1 MPAVVVT
8 DGPLAGR
15 RFEVDT
21 RLLVGRVDADLT
33 IDDELVS
40 RRHAEIRAVEGALEI
55 EDRGSLNGTWVNG
68 ERIAGP
74 RVLSPGDVIK
84 LGKTSL
90 EVERDLLDS
99 GRTVLASVDQTL
111 QVQPEPIAAP
121 PPTPAAPQ
129 PEAPVT
135 PPPAAAPT
143 PPPAVELPP
152 PVVSEPAEPVP
163 SEPLPA
169 EEPLPL
175 VAEAPEPVL
184 AEPAAAPAA
193 AAAVRQASSAE
204 DELRPVTALFADIVG
219 STSLGERLASHEVK
233 VVVGECVNRMTRA
246 VERFGGTVQAY
257 MGDGIAAF
265 FGLPRAHEDDPERA
279 ARAALAIVDVVTDYA
294 REVESAWG
302 ISDFNLRV
310 GINTGETTVGLVGH
324 ADPQSVALGDTTNV
338 AARLQSSAEPGTI
351 AVGQATAQC
360 LVHAFVLEPLGELS
374 VKGRDKPVEAWRLV
388 CSQAATQTAPQTPLV
403 GRDEEVRQL
412 LAIVDELTNGR
423 GQMLFLLG
431 DAGIGKTRLLAELRQ
446 LAGAR
451 VTWLEGRC
459 LSYGTE
465 LPYGPLVQML
475 RGWVGSE
482 EGEPELSVRT
492 KLRAKLGLLPA
503 AELEDALPYLSRL
516 LSLKLDPADEDR
528 MRSLAPEELA
538 GEIRRAYRAW
548 IESLTRQGPVVVALE
563 DVHFADPSTRELAED
578 LLELAD
584 RSPMLIVATFRLDTA
599 SEGWRL
605 RMRVLTDY
613 AHRAAEISLMPL
625 SDEAARQLLAT
636 RERSGSLKVAE
647 LEQIVRGAEGNPLY
661 LEELLNAF
669 LDNTDFLRGLTWA
682 PTVTQARILTPAL
695 ESLLLARIDRLP
707 PEARK
712 LAQTAALIGRSFRLR
727 VLEHVSDSQDLED
740 DLSILLRADIIR
752 ELRRYPDPE
761 YTFKH
766 GLLRRACLS
775 TLPPG
780 RRRELYASVGAA
792 IETLFADSLDDNL
805 EVLAHYFSRSHD
817 LPKALEYL
825 ERAGGKASEFDA
837 VAQAGELLNRALKVA
852 EKLDNPEAQQ
862 RVRRALD
869 ELQARSGERLASIE
883 VRSDPEDPAAL
894 EG

>member
-1 MPAVVVT
+1 P
-8 DGPLAGR
+8 PL
-15 RFEVDT
+15 
-21 RLLVGRVDADLT
+21 
-33 IDDELVS
+33 
-40 RRHAEIRAVEGALEI
+40 RA
-55 EDRGSLNGTWVNG
+55 
-68 ERIAGP
+68 
-74 RVLSPGDVIK
+74 
-84 LGKTSL
+84 
-90 EVERDLLDS
+90 
-99 GRTVLASVDQTL
+99 
-111 QVQPEPIAAP
+111 PE
-121 PPTPAAPQ
+121 
-129 PEAPVT
+129 ET
-135 PPPAAAPT
+135 PP
-143 PPPAVELPP
+143 
-152 PVVSEPAEPVP
+152 
-163 SEPLPA
+163 EPLPA
-169 EEPLPL
+169 
-175 VAEAPEPVL
+175 
-184 AEPAAAPAA
+184 
-193 AAAVRQASSAE
+193 RTE

-265 FGLPRAHEDDPERA
+265 FGLPHAHEDDPERA
-279 ARAALAIVDVVTDYA
+279 ARAALVIVDVVTDYA
-294 REVESAWG
+294 REVEAAWG

-310 GINTGETTVGLVGH
+310 GINTGETAVGLVGH

-338 AARLQSSAEPGTI
+338 AARLQSTADPGTI

-388 CSQAATQTAPQTPLV
+388 CAQTAAQAAPLTPLV
-403 GRDEEVRQL
+403 GREEEVKRL
-412 LAIVDELTNGR
+412 MSVVEELTHGR

-431 DAGIGKTRLLAELRQ
+431 EAGIGKTRLLAELRQ
-446 LAGAR
+446 LATGK

-465 LPYGPLVQML
+465 LPYGPLIQML

-503 AELEDALPYLSRL
+503 SELSNVLPYLSRL
-516 LSLKLDPADEDR
+516 LFLKPEPDEEEER

-538 GEIRRAYRAW
+538 GEIRRAYRTW
-548 IESLTRQGPVVVALE
+548 LESLARQGPVVVAIE
-563 DVHFADPSTRELAED
+563 DVHWADPSTRELAED

-584 RSPMLIVATFRLDTA
+584 LAPVLLVATFRLDTA

-613 AHRAAEISLMPL
+613 AHRATELSLTPL

-636 RERSGSLKVAE
+636 HARSGTLKMAE
-647 LEQIVRGAEGNPLY
+647 LEQIVKGAEGNPLY

-669 LDNTDFLRGLTWA
+669 ADNTGFVRGMTWA
-682 PTVTQARILTPAL
+682 PTATQARTLTPAL

-727 VLEHVSDSQDLED
+727 VLEHVSETPDVER
-740 DLSILLRADIIR
+740 DLSVLLRADIIR

-766 GLLRRACLS
+766 GLLRRACVS

-780 RRRELYASVGAA
+780 RRRELYGSVGTAL
-792 IETLFADSLDDNL
+792 ETLFPDSLDDHL

-825 ERAGGKASEFDA
+825 ERASGKASGLDA
-837 VAQAGELLNRALKVA
+837 VAQAGELLGQALKVA
-852 EKLDNPEAQQ
+852 EKLEDHEAVQ
-862 RVRRALD
+862 RVRRRLD
-869 ELQARSGERLASIE
+869 ELEARTGDRLPQLH
-883 VRSDPEDPAAL
+883 RSAEPEDPAL
-894 EG
+894 QG

>member
-1 MPAVVVT
+1 VPALVVT

-40 RRHAEIRAVEGALEI
+40 RRHAEIRTVAGALEI

-74 RVLSPGDVIK
+74 RALAPGDVIK

-90 EVERDLLDS
+90 EVEREQDS
-99 GRTVLASVDQTL
+99 GRTVLASVDQAMRGAS
-111 QVQPEPIAAP
+111 EPQAIP
-121 PPTPAAPQ
+121 PAAP
-129 PEAPVT
+129 E
-135 PPPAAAPT
+135 PPPP
-143 PPPAVELPP
+143 PP
-152 PVVSEPAEPVP
+152 PVAPVQ
-163 SEPLPA
+163 
-169 EEPLPL
+169 
-175 VAEAPEPVL
+175 APEPVAPEPVPVAAEAPAPPV
-184 AEPAAAPAA
+184 AEPEPPPEPEPEPVAAPAPP
-193 AAAVRQASSAE
+193 AVRSPSAPE

-233 VVVGECVNRMTRA
+233 VVVGECVSRMTRA

-279 ARAALAIVDVVTDYA
+279 ARAALAVVDVVTEYA
-294 REVESAWG
+294 REVEEAWG

-351 AVGQATAQC
+351 AVGEATAQC

-374 VKGRDKPVEAWRLV
+374 VKGRDQPVEAWRLV
-388 CSQAATQTAPQTPLV
+388 STQTAAQAAPLTPLV
-403 GRDEEVRQL
+403 GRNEEVARVR
-412 LAIVDELTNGR
+412 AVVDDLTQGR
-423 GQMLFLLG
+423 GQVLFLLG
-431 DAGIGKTRLLAELRQ
+431 DHGIGKTRLLAELRQ
-446 LAGAR
+446 LATGT

-459 LSYGTE
+459 VSYGTE
-465 LPYGPLVQML
+465 FPYGALVQML

-503 AELEDALPYLSRL
+503 AEVSNVLPYLSRL
-516 LSLKLDPADEDR
+516 LSLKLEPEDEER
-528 MRSLAPEELA
+528 MRGLTPEELA
-538 GEIRRAYRAW
+538 GEIRLAYCTW
-548 IESLTRQGPVVVALE
+548 VESLARQGPVVVAIE
-563 DVHFADPSTRELAED
+563 DVHFADSSTRALAED
-578 LLELAD
+578 LLALAD
-584 RSPMLIVATFRLDTA
+584 RAAVLIVATFRLDTA

-613 AHRAAEISLMPL
+613 AHRAAELPLTPL
-625 SDEAARQLLAT
+625 SDDAARQLLAT
-636 RERSGSLKVAE
+636 HERSGSLKMAE

-669 LDNTDFLRGLTWA
+669 VDNTDFLRGLTWA

-712 LAQTAALIGRSFRLR
+712 LAQAAALIGRSFRLR
-727 VLEHVSDSQDLED
+727 LLEQVSGAPDMEG

-780 RRRELYASVGAA
+780 RRRELYGAVGAA
-792 IETLFADSLDDNL
+792 FETLHADAIDDHL

-825 ERAGGKASEFDA
+825 ERAGAKASELDA
-837 VAQAGELLNRALKVA
+837 VVQAGELLGRALKVA
-852 EKLDNPEAQQ
+852 EKLENAAARQ
-862 RVRRALD
+862 RVQRHLS
-869 ELQARSGERLASIE
+869 ELEARTGERLPALDL
-883 VRSDPEDPAAL
+883 RSDPEDSAL

>member
-1 MPAVVVT
+1 VPALLVT

-15 RFEVDT
+15 RFEVDA

-74 RVLSPGDVIK
+74 RTLVPGDVIK

-90 EVERDLLDS
+90 AVESDPADT
-99 GRTVLASVDQTL
+99 GRTVLASVGEAL
-111 QVQPEPIAAP
+111 RPPAPQPVVPEPLLPPTPEPVAPEPPPIPADAPPIAAEAQP
-121 PPTPAAPQ
+121 SAPEPQ
-129 PEAPVT
+129 PIAPEPEAT
-135 PPPAAAPT
+135 PPPT
-143 PPPAVELPP
+143 PPPAPAPP
-152 PVVSEPAEPVP
+152 PVSTPP
-163 SEPLPA
+163 
-169 EEPLPL
+169 
-175 VAEAPEPVL
+175 EAPAPV
-184 AEPAAAPAA
+184 A
-193 AAAVRQASSAE
+193 RQPVSAE

-219 STSLGERLASHEVK
+219 STGLGERLASHEVK
-233 VVVGECVNRMTRA
+233 VVVGECVSRMTRA

-265 FGLPRAHEDDPERA
+265 FGLPLAHEDDPERA
-279 ARAALAIVDVVTDYA
+279 ARAALAIVEVVTDYA
-294 REVESAWG
+294 REVEAAWG
-302 ISDFNLRV
+302 ISNFNLRV
-310 GINTGETTVGLVGH
+310 GINTGETAVGLVGH

-351 AVGQATAQC
+351 AVGEATAQC

-374 VKGRDKPVEAWRLV
+374 VKGRDKPVEAWRLFGV
-388 CSQAATQTAPQTPLV
+388 QTATQAAPLTPLV
-403 GRDEEVRQL
+403 GRDDEVKRL
-412 LAIVDELTNGR
+412 TAVVEELTHGR

-431 DAGIGKTRLLAELRQ
+431 EAGIGKTRLLAELRQ
-446 LAGAR
+446 LATGK

-459 LSYGTE
+459 HSYGTE
-465 LPYGPLVQML
+465 LPYGPLIQML

-492 KLRAKLGLLPA
+492 KLRAKLGLLPDS
-503 AELEDALPYLSRL
+503 ELSNMLPYLSRL
-516 LSLKLDPADEDR
+516 LSLKLEPDDEER
-528 MRSLAPEELA
+528 MRGLTPEELA
-538 GEIRRAYRAW
+538 AEIRRAYRAW
-548 IESLTRQGPVVVALE
+548 IESLSRQGPVVAAIE
-563 DVHFADPSTRELAED
+563 DVHWADASTRELAED
-578 LLELAD
+578 LLEVADLA
-584 RSPMLIVATFRLDTA
+584 PVLLVATFRLDTA

-613 AHRAAEISLMPL
+613 AHRAVELSLNPL
-625 SDEAARQLLAT
+625 GDAAARQLLAT
-636 RERSGSLKVAE
+636 HAKSGTLKMAE
-647 LEQIVRGAEGNPLY
+647 LEQIVKGAEGNPLY

-669 LDNTDFLRGLTWA
+669 VDNTDFLRGLTWA

-712 LAQTAALIGRSFRLR
+712 LAQTAALVGRIFRLR
-727 VLEHVSDSQDLED
+727 VLEHVSESLDVER
-740 DLSILLRADIIR
+740 DLSVLLRADIIR

-766 GLLRRACLS
+766 GLLRRACLA

-780 RRRELYASVGAA
+780 RRRELYATVGTAF
-792 IETLFADSLDDNL
+792 ETLFPDTLDDHL

-825 ERAGGKASEFDA
+825 ERAGAKASELDA
-837 VAQAGELLNRALKVA
+837 VAQAGELLGRALSVA
-852 EKLDNPEAQQ
+852 EKLEDNEALA
-862 RVRRALD
+862 RVRQHLD
-869 ELQARSGERLASIE
+869 ELEARTGERLPHLRVSAE
-883 VRSDPEDPAAL
+883 QEDPAP

>member
-1 MPAVVVT
+1 VPAVVVT

-40 RRHAEIRAVEGALEI
+40 RRHAEIRAVAGALEI

-74 RVLSPGDVIK
+74 RALAPGDVIK

-90 EVERDLLDS
+90 EVERDQVDS
-99 GRTVLASVDQTL
+99 GRTVLASVDQL
-111 QVQPEPIAAP
+111 K
-121 PPTPAAPQ
+121 
-129 PEAPVT
+129 
-135 PPPAAAPT
+135 AAAEPVAAQA
-143 PPPAVELPP
+143 PAPEPP
-152 PVVSEPAEPVP
+152 PVVPAQPAEPEP
-163 SEPLPA
+163 APAQPLPVA
-169 EEPLPL
+169 
-175 VAEAPEPVL
+175 AEAPPAQVAEPEPEPVP
-184 AEPAAAPAA
+184 APEPEPEPAVAAVAAPAKPP
-193 AAAVRQASSAE
+193 VRPPAGTE

-233 VVVGECVNRMTRA
+233 VVVGECVSRMTRA

-279 ARAALAIVDVVTDYA
+279 ARAALAIVDVVGDYA
-294 REVESAWG
+294 REVDEAWG

-338 AARLQSSAEPGTI
+338 AARLQSGAEPGTI

-388 CSQAATQTAPQTPLV
+388 STQTAAQAAPLTPLV
-403 GRDEEVRQL
+403 GRDEEVGRIQ
-412 LAIVDELTNGR
+412 AVVHDLTQGR
-423 GQMLFLLG
+423 GQVLFVLG
-431 DAGIGKTRLLAELRQ
+431 DHGIGKTRLLAELRQ
-446 LAGAR
+446 LATGS

-459 LSYGTE
+459 VSYGTE
-465 LPYGPLVQML
+465 FPYGPLVQML

-492 KLRAKLGLLPA
+492 KLRAKLGLLPD
-503 AELEDALPYLSRL
+503 EVTEVLPYLSRL
-516 LSLKLDPADEDR
+516 LSLKLEPDDEER
-528 MRSLAPEELA
+528 MRRLSPEELA
-538 GEIRRAYRAW
+538 GEIRSAYCTW
-548 IESLTRQGPVVVALE
+548 VESLARQGPVVVALE

-578 LLELAD
+578 LLSLAD
-584 RSPMLIVATFRLDTA
+584 RAPVLIVATFRLDTA

-613 AHRAAEISLMPL
+613 AHRAAELPL
-625 SDEAARQLLAT
+625 APLGDEAARQLLAT
-636 RERSGSLKVAE
+636 HERSGSLKMAE
-647 LEQIVRGAEGNPLY
+647 LEQIVKGAEGNPLY

-669 LDNTDFLRGLTWA
+669 VDNTDFLRGLTWA

-727 VLEHVSDSQDLED
+727 LLEHVSDSADVEAN
-740 DLSILLRADIIR
+740 LSILLRADIIR

-775 TLPPG
+775 TLPPD
-780 RRRELYASVGAA
+780 RRRELYGAVGTAF
-792 IETLFADSLDDNL
+792 ESLHADALDDHL

-825 ERAGGKASEFDA
+825 ERAGAKASELDA
-837 VAQAGELLNRALKVA
+837 VAQAGELLLRAQKVA
-852 EKLDNPEAQQ
+852 EKLEDASAEQ
-862 RVRRALD
+862 RVQRQLS
-869 ELQARSGERLASIE
+869 ELEARTGERLPALDL
-883 VRSDPEDPAAL
+883 RPDAEDAAL

>member
-1 MPAVVVT
+1 VPAVVVT

-68 ERIAGP
+68 ERIAAP
-74 RVLSPGDVIK
+74 RRLLPGDVIK

-90 EVERDLLDS
+90 EVEPDPLDS
-99 GRTVLASVDQTL
+99 GRTVLASVDHGLRT
-111 QVQPEPIAAP
+111 VHD
-121 PPTPAAPQ
+121 PTPAPATPPPEPAQ
-129 PEAPVT
+129 PGEFPPAPVE
-135 PPPAAAPT
+135 PEQALPPAAAAEPEPAPP
-143 PPPAVELPP
+143 PPPA
-152 PVVSEPAEPVP
+152 
-163 SEPLPA
+163 
-169 EEPLPL
+169 
-175 VAEAPEPVL
+175 PE
-184 AEPAAAPAA
+184 PAA
-193 AAAVRQASSAE
+193 AAAPAPAAARQASAPE

-233 VVVGECVNRMTRA
+233 VVVGECVSRMTRA

-294 REVESAWG
+294 REVDAAWG

-310 GINTGETTVGLVGH
+310 GINTGETAVGLVGH

-338 AARLQSSAEPGTI
+338 AARLQSNAEPGTI

-388 CSQAATQTAPQTPLV
+388 STQTAAQAAPLTPLV
-403 GRDEEVRQL
+403 GRDEEVDRL
-412 LAIVDELTNGR
+412 RAVIDDLTNGR
-423 GQMLFLLG
+423 GQVLFLLG

-446 LAGAR
+446 LATGR

-465 LPYGPLVQML
+465 LPYGPVVQML

-482 EGEPELSVRT
+482 EGEAELSVRT

-503 AELEDALPYLSRL
+503 SELSNVLPYLSRL
-516 LSLKLDPADEDR
+516 LSLKLEPEDEER

-538 GEIRRAYRAW
+538 AEIRSAYRTW
-548 IESLTRQGPVVVALE
+548 IESLARQGPVVVALE

-584 RSPMLIVATFRLDTA
+584 RAPLLIVATFRLDTA

-613 AHRAAEISLMPL
+613 AHRAAELSLMPL

-636 RERSGSLKVAE
+636 HERSASLKMAE
-647 LEQIVRGAEGNPLY
+647 LDQIIRGAEGNPLY

-669 LDNTDFLRGLTWA
+669 VDNTDFLRGLTWA

-727 VLEHVSDSQDLED
+727 VLEHVSDSQDVEG
-740 DLSILLRADIIR
+740 DLAVLLRADIIR

-780 RRRELYASVGAA
+780 RRRELYGSVGTA
-792 IETLFADSLDDNL
+792 IETLFPDSLDDHL

-825 ERAGGKASEFDA
+825 ERAGAKASDLDA
-837 VAQAGELLNRALKVA
+837 VAQANELLSRAGKVA
-852 EKLDNPEAQQ
+852 EKLGNAEAQRRVQQ
-862 RVRRALD
+862 RLS
-869 ELQARSGERLASIE
+869 ELEARTGERLPALGA
-883 VRSDPEDPAAL
+883 RSDPEDPAL